1 MLLESCEAPQRCSA
15 LPANPCMQL
24 GSTASVQELHPLH
37 FPSSLRAVLEAFSGA
52 PPFPGLSVAA
62 VFFSVVHQ
70 QQRPA
75 LPPDMPLPLA
85 ALVCDCWQQQP
96 EDRPPIQQAR
106 WVQCAGSCCCCVLFF
121 IKASS
126 DVWIERLGSL
136 GDSLCLQVLASLR
149 DVQTAAAGTRGSR
162 GNLKP

>member
-1 MLLESCEAPQRCSA
+1 MLLKSA
-15 LPANPCMQL
+15 GQ
-24 GSTASVQELHPLH
+24 GR
-37 FPSSLRAVLEAFSGA
+37 LRALIADFGLSKLLPGGQHSLVRTQVMGTAQYSPPEALAASRISRATDIYSLAMLILEAFSGA

-96 EDRPPIQQAR
+96 EDRPPIQQ
-106 WVQCAGSCCCCVLFF
+106 
-121 IKASS
+121 
-126 DVWIERLGSL
+126 
-136 GDSLCLQVLASLR
+136 VLASLR